1 MIRGQDLSSSGHII
15 GSIDDSFMETLAQK
29 QWNSFPD
36 NSMTELP
43 QDVFFRSY
51 VLEANHHVPQHSHS
65 FMQFHFF
72 YNNRM
77 LLLAGYES
85 HFTK

>member
-51 VLEANHHVPQHSHS
+51 VWKPTTMYRSIHTLLCNFISPAKAACAL
-65 FMQFHFF
+65 
-72 YNNRM
+72 M
-77 LLLAGYES
+77 LLVSAG
-85 HFTK
+85 

>member
-1 MIRGQDLSSSGHII
+1 MIRGQDLSSSGHTI

-51 VLEANHHVPQHSHS
+51 V
-65 FMQFHFF
+65 
-72 YNNRM
+72 
-77 LLLAGYES
+77 
-85 HFTK
+85 

>member
-51 VLEANHHVPQHSHS
+51 VLEAFTLFYAISFRPQRQHAH
-65 FMQFHFF
+65 
-72 YNNRM
+72 
-77 LLLAGYES
+77 
-85 HFTK
+85 